1 MVAPSPGTRVSR
13 RALILVGLGVALP
26 AILLAGLGI
35 YLTLRIA
42 RVVEDESARYNSYI
56 ALQVGEAFERE
67 LLAAL
72 RRSIPPAETA
82 ARSGADTA
90 AMLEALR
97 TGVRGFSAP
106 HFVSETELPGTTGL
120 VVESTALL
128 YVRGEGA
135 RRVRMF
141 AGLLLRGPQGEVLGA
156 GGWWFDPRRFLLAH
170 FEEVVQDRLPENP
183 RLYGGI
189 VSTRR
194 LSVALLGP
202 YGEELLRVR
211 QPGHARSAR
220 IEPLSGPFGDYAVRV
235 APALGAP
242 AVWVTRFFGLMIGF
256 IGLMGLATVVAAL
269 AGLMYA
275 SRQLELARLKTSF
288 VSNVTHELKTPIA
301 LIRLAAETL
310 ELRRFSTPEEG
321 QAFLGSIVRE
331 TVRLQQLVDNI
342 LDFARLEAGQTV
354 FRFEAVDLPAIVRET
369 VDDFRPRL
377 EQKGFQIELDLPE
390 GLPPVRGD
398 AVMLQHCVL
407 NLLDNALKY
416 SRARRE
422 VRVSVKALD
431 GAVAASVTD
440 HGIGIAPADQKRI
453 FEKFVRVEAGLVHD
467 VKGAGLGL
475 SLVQQIVR
483 AHGGRVELESS
494 PGEGSTFTVLLPLAD
509 GTEAPRRGARHAR
522 STDPERETAS

>member
-1 MVAPSPGTRVSR
+1 
-13 RALILVGLGVALP
+13 
-26 AILLAGLGI
+26 
-35 YLTLRIA
+35 
-42 RVVEDESARYNSYI
+42 
-56 ALQVGEAFERE
+56 
-67 LLAAL
+67 
-72 RRSIPPAETA
+72 
-82 ARSGADTA
+82 
-90 AMLEALR
+90 
-97 TGVRGFSAP
+97 
-106 HFVSETELPGTTGL
+106 
-120 VVESTALL
+120 
-128 YVRGEGA
+128 
-135 RRVRMF
+135 MF

-156 GGWWFDPRRFLLAH
+156 GGWWFEPRRFLLSH
-170 FEEVVQDRLPENP
+170 FEGVVQDRLPENP

-202 YGEELLRVR
+202 FGEELLRVR
-211 QPGHARSAR
+211 QPGHASSAR

-242 AVWVTRFFGLMIGF
+242 AVWVTRFFGLMIAF

-275 SRQLELARLKTSF
+275 SRQLELAHLKSSF

-331 TVRLQQLVDNI
+331 TGRLQQLVDNI
-342 LDFARLEAGQTV
+342 LDFARLEAGQAV
-354 FRFEAVDLPAIVRET
+354 FRFEAVDLLAVVRET
-369 VDDFRPRL
+369 VEDFRPRL
-377 EQKGFQIELDLPE
+377 ERQGFEIELDLPE
-390 GLPPVRGD
+390 SLPPVRGD

-416 SRARRE
+416 SRTRRE
-422 VRVSVKALD
+422 VKVSAEARE

-467 VKGAGLGL
+467 VRGAGLGL

-494 PGEGSTFTVLLPLAD
+494 PGEGSTFTVVLPCAD
-509 GTEAPRRGARHAR
+509 GTEAPRRGGRYARPA
-522 STDPERETAS
+522 DPGREAAS